1 MSTTREPRTCAT
13 CGRSFQWRR
22 KWARDWDSVRYCSDG
37 CRRHKVGSKDRRI
50 DEALLEMLLDRG
62 PSRSVCPSEVA
73 RRVDPHDWK
82 TLLEPTR
89 RSARRLVARGRAV
102 ITQQGRIVD
111 PDRARG
117 AIRIQLATNHR

>member
-1 MSTTREPRTCAT
+1 M
-13 CGRSFQWRR
+13 
-22 KWARDWDSVRYCSDG
+22 
-37 CRRHKVGSKDRRI
+37 
-50 DEALLEMLLDRG
+50 MLMDRG

-73 RRVDPHDWK
+73 RRVDPHDWR

-89 RSARRLVARGRAV
+89 RAARRLVARGRAV

-117 AIRIQLATNHR
+117 VIRIQLATNHR